1 MSKISALPTLTNPA
15 KEDFIAIV
23 DDSDDTTKQMTLL
36 TLLNKIY
43 PVGSI
48 YTNATDD
55 TNPGTLLGFGTW
67 VAYAAGRMLVGLN
80 GSDSDFDTEEK
91 TGGQKTVQAHS
102 HTYDIDRQLAGTDD
116 NNNTSNMSR
125 GDRAT
130 FDTFH
135 GTTNVTGTGAT
146 NMNPYIVVYMWKRTA

>member
-15 KEDFIAIV
+15 KDDFIPIV
-23 DDSDDTTKQMTLL
+23 DDSDDTTKQMTLA
-36 TLLNKIY
+36 TLLNMIY

-67 VAYAAGRMLVGLN
+67 VAYAEGRVLVGLN
-80 GSDSDFDTEEK
+80 GSDSDFDTEEQ

-102 HTYDIDRQLAGTDD
+102 HSVSLGVADDFNPPYNERELVRTD
-116 NNNTSNMSR
+116 NNMGNHNFNT
-125 GDRAT
+125 G
-130 FDTFH
+130 
-135 GTTNVTGTGAT
+135 VTGTGST
-146 NMNPYIVVYMWKRTA
+146 NMNPYIVVHMWKRTA